1 MSFPTSK
8 RLITSILAF
17 FLLLGLITNT
27 QAAADT
33 ENFEFTDPS
42 FMLAEAEE
50 DETDREYDYILNKM
64 SVLWELAQ
72 TYMEA
77 EKIDQAIETYIKI
90 LKFEMPEGLDPRTA
104 EEIERDRLH
113 IYLEIAELYMDLKQ
127 DKEKAIEYLH
137 TGLDKIADRQLEDFT
152 AKDLKIEY
160 LKRLGTLYR
169 EKGNL
174 EKSIEYLNRA
184 LEIE

>member
-1 MSFPTSK
+1 
-8 RLITSILAF
+8 
-17 FLLLGLITNT
+17 
-27 QAAADT
+27 
-33 ENFEFTDPS
+33 
-42 FMLAEAEE
+42 
-50 DETDREYDYILNKM
+50 
-64 SVLWELAQ
+64 
-72 TYMEA
+72 
-77 EKIDQAIETYIKI
+77 
-90 LKFEMPEGLDPRTA
+90 

-160 LKRLGTLYR
+160 LKRLGSLYR